1 MVYLAAECIIGDNKK
16 SDNVVH
22 IDKGLIVIKRNK
34 HLLIFSIIVI
44 SIVAILLYST
54 RPKPVKVLVEAVEM
68 GSIEETV
75 ANTRAGT
82 VKACRRAQMAPAMGG
97 QIASLPVKEG
107 DSVKKGDVLLAL
119 WNDDLQAEVGLARSE
134 AGAARAR
141 AESVC
146 VQADISE
153 KNAKRKTDLRKTQ
166 TISEELVDQAVATAK
181 SQRADCVA
189 SRTLAIVSDERVGVA
204 KALLERTLLKAP
216 FDGVVVEMNG
226 EIGEYVTPSPPGI
239 ATLPAV
245 DMVDR
250 SCFYVVAP
258 IDEVDAPKIKP
269 NMDARISLDAFKD
282 RRFVAKVRRI
292 ADYVLD
298 REKQARTV
306 DIEVVFENPE
316 DMAEMLPG
324 YSADAEVI
332 LKTKDNVLRVP
343 TETII
348 DKQQVYVFNSEQQAL
363 ELRDVKIGL
372 SNWDH
377 TEISS
382 GLEQG
387 EMVVISVD
395 RKGVEDEAFAVID
408 ESNGE

>member
-1 MVYLAAECIIGDNKK
+1 M
-16 SDNVVH
+16 
-22 IDKGLIVIKRNK
+22 IKRNK
-34 HLLIFSIIVI
+34 HLLIFAAVA
-44 SIVAILLYST
+44 VAIVLTLLYST
-54 RPKPVKVLVEAVEM
+54 RPKPVKVLVEAVEID
-68 GSIEETV
+68 SIEETV

-107 DSVKKGDVLLAL
+107 DIVKQGDILLEL
-119 WNDDLQAEVGLARSE
+119 WNDDLRAEVGLARSE
-134 AGAARAR
+134 AKAAKAR

-166 TISEELVDQAVATAK
+166 VISEELVDQAVATSK

-189 SRTLAIVSDERVGVA
+189 SRTSATVSDERIGVA
-204 KALLERTLLKAP
+204 EALLERTILKAP
-216 FDGVVVEMNG
+216 FDGVIVEMNG
-226 EIGEYVTPSPPGI
+226 EISEYVTPSPPGI
-239 ATLPAV
+239 PTLPAI

-258 IDEVDAPKIKP
+258 IDEVDAPKIKSD
-269 NMDARISLDAFKD
+269 MKARISLDAFKD
-282 RRFVAKVRRI
+282 RRFPAKVRRV

-306 DIEVVFENPE
+306 DIEVIFDNPD
-316 DMAEMLPG
+316 DMLEMLPG

-332 LKTKDNVLRVP
+332 LKTRDDVLRVP

-348 DKQQVYVFNSEQQAL
+348 DKQQVYVFNADDQSL
-363 ELRDVKIGL
+363 ELRDVKTGL

-377 TEISS
+377 TEIIS

-387 EMVVISVD
+387 ELVVVSVD
-395 RKGVEDEAFAVID
+395 RKGVEDGAFAVID
-408 ESNGE
+408 KSESK

>member
-1 MVYLAAECIIGDNKK
+1 M
-16 SDNVVH
+16 
-22 IDKGLIVIKRNK
+22 IKRNK
-34 HLLIFSIIVI
+34 HLLIFSAVVIFIILM
-44 SIVAILLYST
+44 LLYST
-54 RPKPVKVLVEAVEM
+54 RPKPVKILVEAAEM
-68 GSIEETV
+68 GTIEETV

-82 VKACRRAQMAPAMGG
+82 VKACRRAKLAPAMGG
-97 QIASLPVKEG
+97 QIASLPINEG
-107 DSVKKGDVLLAL
+107 DTVKRGDILLTL

-134 AGAARAR
+134 AKAARAR

-189 SRTLAIVSDERVGVA
+189 SRTSATVSQERIGVTE
-204 KALLERTLLKAP
+204 ALLERTLLKAP
-216 FDGVVVEMNG
+216 FDGIAVEVNG
-226 EIGEYVTPSPPGI
+226 EVGEYVTPSPPGI
-239 ATLPAV
+239 PTLPAI
-245 DMVDR
+245 DIVDR

-269 NMDARISLDAFKD
+269 DMKARITLDAFKD
-282 RRFVAKVRRI
+282 RRFFATVRRV

-306 DIEVVFENPE
+306 DIEVIFENPD
-316 DMAEMLPG
+316 DMLEMLPG
-324 YSADAEVI
+324 YSADAEII
-332 LKTKDNVLRVP
+332 LRTRDNVLKVP

-348 DKQQVYVFNSEQQAL
+348 DKQQVYVFNSEDQSV
-363 ELRDVKIGL
+363 EVRDVKTGL

-377 TEISS
+377 TEIIS
-382 GLEQG
+382 GVEQG
-387 EMVVISVD
+387 ELIVTTVD
-395 RKGVEDEAFAVID
+395 RKGVEDGAFAILD
-408 ESNGE
+408 KSDSQ

>member
-1 MVYLAAECIIGDNKK
+1 M
-16 SDNVVH
+16 
-22 IDKGLIVIKRNK
+22 IKRNK
-34 HLLIFSIIVI
+34 HLLIFSAVVIFIILM
-44 SIVAILLYST
+44 LLYST
-54 RPKPVKVLVEAVEM
+54 RPKPVKILVEAAEM
-68 GSIEETV
+68 GTIEETV

-82 VKACRRAQMAPAMGG
+82 VKACRRAKLAPAMGG
-97 QIASLPVKEG
+97 QIASLPINEG
-107 DSVKKGDVLLAL
+107 DTVKRGDILLTL

-134 AGAARAR
+134 AKAARAR

-189 SRTLAIVSDERVGVA
+189 SRTSATVSQERIGVTE
-204 KALLERTLLKAP
+204 ALLERTLLKAP
-216 FDGVVVEMNG
+216 FDGIAVEVNG
-226 EIGEYVTPSPPGI
+226 EVGEYVTPSPPGI
-239 ATLPAV
+239 PTLPAI
-245 DMVDR
+245 DIVDR

-269 NMDARISLDAFKD
+269 DMKARITLDAFKD
-282 RRFVAKVRRI
+282 RRFFATVRRV

-306 DIEVVFENPE
+306 DIEVIFENPD
-316 DMAEMLPG
+316 DMLKMLPG
-324 YSADAEVI
+324 YSADAEII
-332 LKTKDNVLRVP
+332 LRTRDNVLKVP

-348 DKQQVYVFNSEQQAL
+348 DKQQVYVFNSEDQSL
-363 ELRDVKIGL
+363 EVRDVKTGL

-377 TEISS
+377 TEIIS
-382 GLEQG
+382 GVEQG
-387 EMVVISVD
+387 ELIVITVD
-395 RKGVEDEAFAVID
+395 RKGVEDGAFAILD
-408 ESNGE
+408 KSDSQ

>member
-1 MVYLAAECIIGDNKK
+1 M
-16 SDNVVH
+16 
-22 IDKGLIVIKRNK
+22 IKRNK
-34 HLLIFSIIVI
+34 HLLIFAAVVVTIVLT
-44 SIVAILLYST
+44 LLYST
-54 RPKPVKVLVEAVEM
+54 RPKPVKVLVEAVEID
-68 GSIEETV
+68 SIEETV

-107 DSVKKGDVLLAL
+107 DIVKQGDILLEL
-119 WNDDLQAEVGLARSE
+119 WNDDLRAEVGLARSE
-134 AGAARAR
+134 AKAAKAR

-166 TISEELVDQAVATAK
+166 AISEELVDQAVATAK

-189 SRTLAIVSDERVGVA
+189 SRTSATVSDERIGVA
-204 KALLERTLLKAP
+204 EALLERTILKAP
-216 FDGVVVEMNG
+216 FDGVIVEMNG

-239 ATLPAV
+239 ATLPAI

-250 SCFYVVAP
+250 SCFYVIAP
-258 IDEVDAPKIKP
+258 IDEVDAPKIRPDMK
-269 NMDARISLDAFKD
+269 ARITLDAFKD
-282 RRFVAKVRRI
+282 RRFPAKVRRV

-306 DIEVVFENPE
+306 DIEVIFDNPD
-316 DMAEMLPG
+316 DMLEMLPG

-332 LKTKDNVLRVP
+332 LKTRDNVLRVP

-348 DKQQVYVFNSEQQAL
+348 DKQQVYVFNSDDQSL
-363 ELRDVKIGL
+363 ELRDVKTGL

-377 TEISS
+377 TEIIS

-387 EMVVISVD
+387 ELVVVSVD
-395 RKGVEDEAFAVID
+395 RKGVEDGAYAVID
-408 ESNGE
+408 ESDDK